1 MSEVRASEVTASMD
15 GLQRL
20 WTSQALTGAT
30 SDMVY
35 HVLRE
40 ALITRVVP
48 PGDRLPEEHLARVF
62 QVSRTP
68 VREAL
73 FRLEAE
79 GLAQRIPRRGLVAP
93 HVTPREILDV
103 YVVRESLDGLAAW
116 LAAGVAT
123 PADLA
128 TLTALND
135 EFAALATGDDLRG
148 MAEANL
154 VFHEAVARAAGN
166 AVLLDLLQQIHHRV
180 RRFSGTTF
188 SRPGRPET
196 AAAEHRHLIDA
207 IGARRPELAREIAT
221 AHMATAREIR
231 IAMLQAEPD
240 GA

>member
-1 MSEVRASEVTASMD
+1 VADDRETGVAASTND
-15 GLQRL
+15 LQRL
-20 WTSQALTGAT
+20 WTSQALVGAT

-40 ALITRVVP
+40 ALITRLVT
-48 PGDRLPEEHLARVF
+48 PGDRLPEEQLARVF

-79 GLAQRIPRRGLVAP
+79 GLAQRIPRRGLVAT

-103 YVVRESLDGLAAW
+103 YVVRESLDGLGAQ
-116 LAAGVAT
+116 LAAGAAT
-123 PADLA
+123 PADVA
-128 TLTALND
+128 TLTAVND
-135 EFAALATGDDLRG
+135 AFAALAAGDDLRL

-166 AVLLDLLQQIHHRV
+166 AVLLDLVQQIHHRV

-188 SRPGRPET
+188 SHPGRPLT
-196 AAAEHRHLIDA
+196 AVAEHRHLIDA
-207 IGARRPELAREIAT
+207 IVARRPELAREIAT

-231 IAMLQAEPD
+231 IAMLEMQPD